1 MKALD
6 DAGVFASLS
15 SAAVLEL
22 PEGCTWMHQ
31 PHSRHL
37 FLRPDSVQ
45 MLREVLRLYE
55 AKKLGVVVTCAG
67 SPLFATLLFP

>member
-1 MKALD
+1 VTALA
-6 DAGVFASLS
+6 DAGVFDALS

-22 PEGCTWMHQ
+22 PERCTWMHQ
-31 PHSRHL
+31 PHSRYL

-55 AKKLGVVVTCAG
+55 AKKLGVVVTCAA
-67 SPLFATLLFP
+67 PLLFGRLLIR